1 MCSSDLADVGDV
13 DDPHSRM
20 PDRGPELVL
29 VAQGVMQPVLVAL
42 PRRPLAAGDVLA
54 RHPPARD
61 FGWLVRLGD
70 VVDHQDVADIALHL
84 GRDVGVAVIHVE
96 AVDADTAGLVMHDL
110 ARLFTELVPGSSLKT
125 IPYPDTYP
133 GGEPQRR
140 CPDLTK
146 ATQNLGYASSVD
158 LRDGLSR

>member
-1 MCSSDLADVGDV
+1 MLFRSPVHGDGKQTRTFCYITDAICGFLKTLLKGKPGEADNIGNANNEI
-13 DDPHSRM
+13 S
-20 PDRGPELVL
+20 
-29 VAQGVMQPVLVAL
+29 
-42 PRRPLAAGDVLA
+42 
-54 RHPPARD
+54 
-61 FGWLVRLGD
+61 
-70 VVDHQDVADIALHL
+70 
-84 GRDVGVAVIHVE
+84 
-96 AVDADTAGLVMHDL
+96 MHDL

-158 LRDGLSR
+158 LRDGLSRFVAWAREQKSYGPQ